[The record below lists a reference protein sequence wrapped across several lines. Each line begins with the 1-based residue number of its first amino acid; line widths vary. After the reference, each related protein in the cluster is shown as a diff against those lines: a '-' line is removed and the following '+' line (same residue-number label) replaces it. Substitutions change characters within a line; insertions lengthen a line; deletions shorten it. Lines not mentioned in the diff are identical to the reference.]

1 MEVGVRLE
9 SGGIELTAAFGD
21 EGAEFVEGCDMPVDD
36 RLIDERP
43 EPLGRL
49 EFGRVGRQKDE
60 ANPIG
65 DDQVFGTMPAR
76 IVEHEDD
83 AALATRA
90 GLAREGGEQ
99 FGEEGLREA
108 AAKVPDRLTA
118 GRLHEG
124 RDVQPLIT
132 VMAKG
137 DGLLADGG
145 PDAAPERLQ
154 AEAMLVLSPDLDR
167 SVRMRGCGLRDRFVQ
182 LFLSAARSSGVA
194 ALG

>member
-9 SGGIELTAAFGD
+9 SGGVEPTASLGD

-43 EPLGRL
+43 EPLGGL

-60 ANPIG
+60 ADPVG
-65 DDQVFGTMPAR
+65 DDQVLGAMPAR

-83 AALATRA
+83 AALTTRA
-90 GLAREGGEQ
+90 GLAGEGGEQ

-108 AAKVPDRLTA
+108 AAEVPDRLTA

-124 RDVQPLIT
+124 RDVQPLIA
-132 VMAKG
+132 VMPKG
-137 DGLLADGG
+137 DGSLADGG
-145 PDAAPERLQ
+145 PDAPPDGLQ
-154 AEAMLVLSPDLDR
+154 AEAMLVLGPDLDR
-167 SVRMRGCGLRDRFVQ
+167 SVRMRGRGLRDRIVQ
-182 LFLSAARSSGVA
+182 LLWDGPPLTPGVVD
-194 ALG
+194 